1 MPIWEYYPLANFI
14 ILVTVDRSF
23 FFFFSLPHILLQEGK
38 LDSTNTRK

>member
-14 ILVTVDRSF
+14 ILVTVDKSWG
-23 FFFFSLPHILLQEGK
+23 FFSLPHILLQEGK